1 MLDIRDF
8 ALDGVV
14 SGPHLKKWAE
24 VRDKFD
30 YNGDGQ
36 VSPEEVSGRATLVRI
51 SGTDKYI

>member
-51 SGTDKYI
+51 SGTDRYV